1 MRSKFEQFHRTEITF
16 VQLRKIR
23 SNSDKSILH
32 ETIKDYNIEK
42 EFTEVFEIIIYYSFY
57 YI

>member
-1 MRSKFEQFHRTEITF
+1 
-16 VQLRKIR
+16 
-23 SNSDKSILH
+23 LH